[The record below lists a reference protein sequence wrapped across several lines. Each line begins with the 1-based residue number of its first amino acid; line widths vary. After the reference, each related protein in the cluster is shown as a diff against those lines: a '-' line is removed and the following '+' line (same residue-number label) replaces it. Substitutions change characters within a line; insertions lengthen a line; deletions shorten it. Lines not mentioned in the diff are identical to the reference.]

1 MRCCADA
8 SPELFCFRIKL
19 NVGFITLTI
28 RDIAVTPLPLFQPD
42 ITDHQCTV
50 KRQLSVG
57 HKGHPG
63 DFICGQRGFM
73 PVFITLH
80 KDGITLVVQPYLFRK
95 AVIAQIFCADLPEL
109 ASAVFINGDDGLLSA
124 AVGTEN
130 THQDTGL
137 VVGVETPH
145 SDSAVVRD
153 ITGRAEGRK
162 VRLNR
167 AGAEQ

>member
-1 MRCCADA
+1 M
-8 SPELFCFRIKL
+8 L
-19 NVGFITLTI
+19 
-28 RDIAVTPLPLFQPD
+28 
-42 ITDHQCTV
+42 
-50 KRQLSVG
+50 
-57 HKGHPG
+57 
-63 DFICGQRGFM
+63 
-73 PVFITLH
+73 VFITLH
-80 KDGITLVVQPYLFRK
+80 KDGIALVIQPYLFRK
-95 AVIAQIFCADLPEL
+95 TVIAQIFCTDLPEL

-137 VVGVETPH
+137 VVSVETPH
-145 SDSAVVRD
+145 SDSTVVRD